1 MGDELYWLLNSDGGG
16 YFRVFVLLVMHSPS
30 HRTHKY
36 CSLCSCTP
44 VAVSVTLVQCMYLQT
59 QLIMHYSKWCL
70 PSLSVNLTSHCSAS
84 PILFCLTCTTA
95 CRMYV

>member
-1 MGDELYWLLNSDGGG
+1 MGDELYWLLNSGGGG

-30 HRTHKY
+30 HGTHKY

-44 VAVSVTLVQCMYLQT
+44 VAVSVTLVQRMCLQT

-70 PSLSVNLTSHCSAS
+70 PSLFVNLTSHCSAF
-84 PILFCLTCTTA
+84 FCLTCTTA
-95 CRMYV
+95 CQ